1 MNTTPIK
8 ILVTGKRGQVG
19 WELQRTLMSLGQV
32 IAVDRESMN
41 LTEPAAIVQTLAQIK
56 PDVIVNA
63 AAYTAVDKAETE
75 QVLSMKIN
83 GIAAQVL
90 AEEAKKHHAL
100 LIHYSTDYVFDGTK
114 TAPYLETDSTAP
126 INYYGA
132 SKLAGEQA
140 IQAVAADYLVLRTSW
155 VYGSRGNN
163 FLLTMLR
170 LMQERETLAI
180 VGDQHGSPTW
190 SRLIAQA
197 TAHIIK
203 RALLERSQERF
214 NSGLYHLTSSGDT
227 TWYDFAQTILQLAR
241 KNLPHLAL
249 KIKNLDSITTEQYPT
264 PAKRPLN
271 SRLATDTVCERFAL
285 NLPAWEQALA
295 LCMEELQKHS

>member
-1 MNTTPIK
+1 MNTTPVK

-32 IAVDRESMN
+32 FAVDRESMN
-41 LTEPAAIVQTLAQIK
+41 LAEPLAIAQTIARIK

-75 QVLSMKIN
+75 STLAMQVN
-83 GIAAQVL
+83 GVAAQVL

-100 LIHYSTDYVFDGTK
+100 LIHYSTDYVFDGTNPQ
-114 TAPYLETDSTAP
+114 PYLETDTPAP
-126 INYYGA
+126 LNYYGV

-140 IQAVAADYLVLRTSW
+140 IQALGGDYLVLRTSW

-180 VGDQHGSPTW
+180 VGDQYGSPTW

-197 TAHIIK
+197 TAHILK
-203 RALLERSQERF
+203 QALIERSQNRF
-214 NSGLYHLTSSGDT
+214 YSGIYHLTCSGST
-227 TWYDFAQTILQLAR
+227 TWHGFAHTILQLAQ
-241 KNLPHLAL
+241 KNLTHLAF
-249 KIKNLDSITTEQYPT
+249 KIKYLDKITTAQYPT

-271 SRLATDTVCERFAL
+271 SRIATEAVCERFAL
-285 NLPAWEQALA
+285 NLPEWDQALM
-295 LCMEELQKHS
+295 LCMEELQQRT

>member
-1 MNTTPIK
+1 MNRPLK

-19 WELQRTLMSLGQV
+19 WELQRTLMPLGRV
-32 IAVDRESMN
+32 FAVDRESMN
-41 LTEPAAIVQTLAQIK
+41 LADSSAIVQTIAHLK

-75 QVLSMKIN
+75 QSLAMQIN
-83 GIAAQVL
+83 GQAVQVL
-90 AEEAKKHHAL
+90 AEEAKKHKAL

-114 TAPYLETDSTAP
+114 SQPYSENDTTAP
-126 INYYGA
+126 INYYGV

-140 IQAVAADYLVLRTSW
+140 IQSVASDYLILRTSW
-155 VYGSRGNN
+155 VYGNRGNN

-180 VGDQHGSPTW
+180 VSDQYGTPTW
-190 SRLIAQA
+190 SRFIAET

-203 RALLERSQERF
+203 QALQERAEQLF
-214 NSGLYHLTSSGDT
+214 TSGVYHLTATGDSSWHG
-227 TWYDFAQTILQLAR
+227 FAQMILQLAK
-241 KNLPHLAL
+241 KNAWQPEL
-249 KIKNLDSITTEQYPT
+249 KIKTLDKTGTANYPT

-271 SRLATDTVCERFAL
+271 SRMATEALCERFSL
-285 NLPAWEQALA
+285 HLPSWDEALA
-295 LCMEELQKHS
+295 LCMERLHNGD

>member
-1 MNTTPIK
+1 MNRPLK

-19 WELQRTLMSLGQV
+19 WELQRTLMPLGH
-32 IAVDRESMN
+32 IFAVDRESMN
-41 LTEPAAIVQTLAQIK
+41 LADSSAIVQTIAHLK

-75 QVLSMKIN
+75 QSLAMQIN
-83 GIAAQVL
+83 GQAVQVL

-114 TAPYLETDSTAP
+114 SHPYSENDSTAP
-126 INYYGA
+126 INYYGV

-140 IQAVAADYLVLRTSW
+140 IQAVASDYLILRTSW
-155 VYGSRGNN
+155 VYGNRGNN

-170 LMQERETLAI
+170 LMQERETLTI
-180 VGDQHGSPTW
+180 VSDQHGTPTW
-190 SRLIAQA
+190 SRFIAET

-203 RALLERSQERF
+203 QALQERTEQLF
-214 NSGLYHLTSSGDT
+214 SSGIYHLTATGDT
-227 TWYDFAQTILQLAR
+227 SWHGFAEMILQLAK
-241 KNLPHLAL
+241 KNAWQPEL
-249 KIKNLDSITTEQYPT
+249 KIKTLDKIGTAHYPT

-271 SRLATDTVCERFAL
+271 SRMATEALCERFSL
-285 NLPAWEQALA
+285 HLPVWDEALA
-295 LCMEELQKHS
+295 LCMERLHSSD